1 MENHCSISFYLNGI
15 VLGTANY
22 DTGRISTDRH
32 SRWNAARV
40 MNIAQY
46 DRFVIWNNDKI
57 TLDSDKIKIF
67 KWVKIFG
74 IKIFKYDLIQS
85 EIKNFIND

>member
-1 MENHCSISFYLNGI
+1 MENHCSISFYMNGD

-22 DTGRISTDRH
+22 DTEHISTDRH

-46 DRFVIWNNDKI
+46 DRFIIWNNDKI

-85 EIKNFIND
+85 EIKNYIE